1 MSEELLIRHCSPT
14 LAGLKSGSQFSCKYT
29 SKRQVLSQSRRLNR
43 ILVPKGLSLL
53 PLRYSGGRVLIY
65 LYRPASLRRDLGDSQ
80 AHELLDKEGYSGLS
94 PEKCIAELRRRL
106 NSGGEFP
113 HEIGLFLSYPPEDV
127 RGFIECGGREC
138 KCVGCWKVYGD
149 EKAARCRFQQ
159 YRKCTSIYERA
170 YKNGCALESLAV
182 ADSDGRGMNPAN

>member
-14 LAGLKSGSQFSCKYT
+14 LAGLKSGSLFSCKYT

-65 LYRPASLRRDLGDSQ
+65 LYRPASLRRDLGDSR

-94 PEKCIAELRRRL
+94 PEKCIAELRRRY
-106 NSGGEFP
+106 SHG
-113 HEIGLFLSYPPEDV
+113 
-127 RGFIECGGREC
+127 
-138 KCVGCWKVYGD
+138 
-149 EKAARCRFQQ
+149 
-159 YRKCTSIYERA
+159 
-170 YKNGCALESLAV
+170 
-182 ADSDGRGMNPAN
+182 